1 MSQQRRPGSNQKSQ
15 GCGVRE
21 AQREGS
27 VRSEEEVRPQKGAC
41 PPPPQL
47 EQNGELLPR
56 AGGGSHTRVG
66 LRKVWAV

>member
-1 MSQQRRPGSNQKSQ
+1 MGSEKPRERGVS
-15 GCGVRE
+15 GVR
-21 AQREGS
+21 RKYVHKRGP
-27 VRSEEEVRPQKGAC
+27 V

>member
-41 PPPPQL
+41 PPPPSVSRMESCFPGL
-47 EQNGELLPR
+47 GEEAIPEW
-56 AGGGSHTRVG
+56 G
-66 LRKVWAV
+66 